1 MNITNAKNF
10 SWIDVESP
18 SAEDVEFLRRKFTLH
33 PVIVEELK
41 QPTLRPKVDVLDGYI
56 YLALHFPEYDAGR
69 KTSVGKEIDFII
81 THQDIVTLHYDRS
94 AEAEELVALC
104 SDPHFQEKYMGGN
117 NIEFLRYM
125 LEYFFEFSLRQLD
138 HIHKKIEKIE
148 EKIYAGREK
157 ETLRAIFMTK
167 RDLLDF
173 RRTIRPQR
181 TVIDSLTL
189 RGEEFFGAS
198 TKPYFESILSGY
210 LRVWDM
216 LETHQE
222 TLNTL
227 YETNNSLLNNKTNE
241 TMKFLTVMATLT
253 FPLTLI
259 ASIFGTNFITPGAQN
274 PYSFWLFILCLLLI
288 LLLMIFFLR
297 LKKLF

>member
-1 MNITNAKNF
+1 
-10 SWIDVESP
+10 
-18 SAEDVEFLRRKFTLH
+18 
-33 PVIVEELK
+33 
-41 QPTLRPKVDVLDGYI
+41 
-56 YLALHFPEYDAGR
+56 
-69 KTSVGKEIDFII
+69 
-81 THQDIVTLHYDRS
+81 
-94 AEAEELVALC
+94 
-104 SDPHFQEKYMGGN
+104 MGLLIKK
-117 NIEFLRYM
+117 IE
-125 LEYFFEFSLRQLD
+125 
-138 HIHKKIEKIE
+138 KIEKIE

-198 TKPYFESILSGY
+198 TKPYFESILGGY

-259 ASIFGTNFITPGAQN
+259 ASIFGTNFITPDAQN